1 MNKALEK
8 INDKIF
14 GLEFLMKNID
24 QWRNENKKIV
34 FTNGCFDLIH
44 LGHIELLASSSDLGD
59 VLIIGVNSDSSIQKL
74 KGENRPIIEED
85 SRVKQLA
92 ALEFVDAVILFNE
105 STPQKLIEK
114 IKPDVI
120 TKGGDYKAENVVG
133 NEVVTQKNGQVVIIP
148 LTQGYSTTS
157 LLKKIKND

>member
-14 GLEFLMKNID
+14 GLEFLIKNLD

-44 LGHIELLASSSDLGD
+44 LGHIDILARSSDLGD
-59 VLIIGVNSDSSIQKL
+59 ILIIGVNSDSSIQKL
-74 KGENRPIIEED
+74 KGENRPIIEEN

-92 ALEFVDAVILFNE
+92 ALEFVDAVVLFDE
-105 STPQKLIEK
+105 DTPQKLIET

-157 LLKKIKND
+157 ILKKIKDD

>member
-1 MNKALEK
+1 MTKALKK
-8 INDKIF
+8 INDKIYS
-14 GLEFLMKNID
+14 LEFLIKNID
-24 QWRNENKKIV
+24 QWRNKNKKIV

-44 LGHIELLASSSDLGD
+44 LGHIELLARSSDLGD
-59 VLIIGVNSDSSIQKL
+59 ILIIGVNSDSSIRKL

-92 ALEFVDAVILFNE
+92 ALEFVHAVCLFHE
-105 STPQKLIEK
+105 DTPQKLIEL

-120 TKGGDYKAENVVG
+120 TKGGDYKAEDIVG

-157 LLKKIKND
+157 ILKKIKDD

>member
-8 INDKIF
+8 INNKIF
-14 GLEFLMKNID
+14 GLEFLIKTLD

-44 LGHIELLASSSDLGD
+44 LGHIELLARSSDLGD
-59 VLIIGVNSDSSIQKL
+59 ILIIGVNSDSSIQKL

-92 ALEFVDAVILFNE
+92 ALEFVDAIVLFHE
-105 STPQKLIEK
+105 DTPQKLIEK

-133 NEVVTQKNGQVVIIP
+133 NEVVNQKNGEVVIIP

-157 LLKKIKND
+157 ILKKIKDD

>member
-1 MNKALEK
+1 MTKALEK
-8 INDKIF
+8 INNKIF

-24 QWRNENKKIV
+24 QWKNENKKIV

-44 LGHIELLASSSDLGD
+44 LGHIELLARSSDLGD
-59 VLIIGVNSDSSIQKL
+59 ILIIGVNSDSSIQKL

-92 ALEFVDAVILFNE
+92 ALEFVDAVVLFNE
-105 STPQKLIEK
+105 DTPQKLIEK
-114 IKPDVI
+114 IKPNVI

-157 LLKKIKND
+157 ILKKIKDD

>member
-1 MNKALEK
+1 MTKALEK

-14 GLEFLMKNID
+14 DLEFLMKNIG
-24 QWRNENKKIV
+24 QWKNENKKIV

-92 ALEFVDAVILFNE
+92 ALEFVDAVVLFHE
-105 STPQKLIEK
+105 DTPQKLIEK

-133 NEVVTQKNGQVVIIP
+133 NEIVTQQNGQVVIIP

-157 LLKKIKND
+157 ILKKIKDD

>member
-1 MNKALEK
+1 MTKALEK

-14 GLEFLMKNID
+14 DLEFLMKNID

-44 LGHIELLASSSDLGD
+44 LGHIELLARSSDLGD
-59 VLIIGVNSDSSIQKL
+59 ILIIGVNSDSSIQKL

-92 ALEFVDAVILFNE
+92 ALEFVDAVVLFNE
-105 STPQKLIEK
+105 DTPQKLIEK
-114 IKPDVI
+114 IKPNVI

-157 LLKKIKND
+157 ILKKIKDD

>member
-1 MNKALEK
+1 MTKALEK
-8 INDKIF
+8 INNIIF

-24 QWRNENKKIV
+24 QWKNENKKIV

-44 LGHIELLASSSDLGD
+44 LGHIELLARSSDLGD

-92 ALEFVDAVILFNE
+92 ALEFVDAIVLFHE
-105 STPQKLIEK
+105 DTPQKLIEK

-133 NEVVTQKNGQVVIIP
+133 NEIVTQQNGQVVIIP

-157 LLKKIKND
+157 ILKKIKDD

>member
-14 GLEFLMKNID
+14 GLEFLIKNLD

-44 LGHIELLASSSDLGD
+44 LGHIDILARSSDLGD
-59 VLIIGVNSDSSIQKL
+59 ILIIGVNSDLSIQKL
-74 KGENRPIIEED
+74 KGENRPIIEEN

-92 ALEFVDAVILFNE
+92 ALEFVDAVVLFDE
-105 STPQKLIEK
+105 DTPQKLIET

-120 TKGGDYKAENVVG
+120 TKGGDYKAENIVG
-133 NEVVTQKNGQVVIIP
+133 NKVVTQKNGQVVIIP

-157 LLKKIKND
+157 ILKKIKDD

>member
-14 GLEFLMKNID
+14 GLEFLIKNLD

-44 LGHIELLASSSDLGD
+44 LGHIDILARSSDLGD
-59 VLIIGVNSDSSIQKL
+59 ILIIGVNSDSSIQKL
-74 KGENRPIIEED
+74 KGENRPIIEEN

-92 ALEFVDAVILFNE
+92 ALEFVDAVVLFDE
-105 STPQKLIEK
+105 DTPQKLIET

-120 TKGGDYKAENVVG
+120 TKGGDYKAENIVG

-157 LLKKIKND
+157 ILKKIKDD

>member
-1 MNKALEK
+1 MSEALKK
-8 INDKIF
+8 INNKIF
-14 GLEFLMKNID
+14 DLQNLMKKIEK
-24 QWRNENKKIV
+24 WRSENKKIV

-44 LGHIELLASSSDLGD
+44 LGHIELLARSSDLGD
-59 VLIIGVNSDSSIQKL
+59 ILIIGVNSDASIQNL
-74 KGENRPIIEED
+74 KGENRPIIEEN

-92 ALEFVDAVILFNE
+92 ALEFVDAVVLFDE
-105 STPQKLIEK
+105 DTPQKLIET

-120 TKGGDYKAENVVG
+120 TKGGDYKAENIVG

-157 LLKKIKND
+157 ILKKIKDD

>member
-1 MNKALEK
+1 MNKALER

-14 GLEFLMKNID
+14 GLEFLIKNLD

-44 LGHIELLASSSDLGD
+44 LGHIELLARSSDLGD

-92 ALEFVDAVILFNE
+92 ALEFVDAVVLFNE
-105 STPQKLIEK
+105 DTPQKLIEK

-157 LLKKIKND
+157 ILKKIKDD

>member
-1 MNKALEK
+1 MNKALER
-8 INDKIF
+8 ITDKIF
-14 GLEFLMKNID
+14 GLEFLIKNLD

-44 LGHIELLASSSDLGD
+44 LGHIDVLARSSDLGD
-59 VLIIGVNSDSSIQKL
+59 ILIIGVNSDSSIQNL
-74 KGENRPIIEED
+74 KGENRPIIEEN

-92 ALEFVDAVILFNE
+92 ALEFVDAVILFDE
-105 STPQKLIEK
+105 DTPQKLIEI

-120 TKGGDYKAENVVG
+120 TKGGDYKAENIVG

-157 LLKKIKND
+157 ILKKIKDD

>member
-1 MNKALEK
+1 MNKALER
-8 INDKIF
+8 ITDKIF
-14 GLEFLMKNID
+14 GLEFLIKNLD

-44 LGHIELLASSSDLGD
+44 LGHIDVLARSSDLGD
-59 VLIIGVNSDSSIQKL
+59 ILIIGVNSDSSIQNL
-74 KGENRPIIEED
+74 KGENRPIIEEN

-92 ALEFVDAVILFNE
+92 ALEFVDAVVLFDE
-105 STPQKLIEK
+105 DTPQKLIEK

-157 LLKKIKND
+157 ILKKIKDD

>member
-1 MNKALEK
+1 MTKALEK

-14 GLEFLMKNID
+14 GLEFLMRNID
-24 QWRNENKKIV
+24 QWKNENKKIV

-44 LGHIELLASSSDLGD
+44 LGHIELLARSSDLGD
-59 VLIIGVNSDSSIQKL
+59 ILIIGVNSDSSIQKL

-92 ALEFVDAVILFNE
+92 ALEFVDAVVLFNE
-105 STPQKLIEK
+105 DTPQKLIEK

-133 NEVVTQKNGQVVIIP
+133 NEIVTQQNGQVVIIP

-157 LLKKIKND
+157 ILKKIKDD

>member
-1 MNKALEK
+1 MTKALEK

>member
-14 GLEFLMKNID
+14 GLEFLMKNIY

-92 ALEFVDAVILFNE
+92 ALEFVDAVVLFHE
-105 STPQKLIEK
+105 DTPQKLIEK

-133 NEVVTQKNGQVVIIP
+133 NEIVTQQNGQVVIIP

-157 LLKKIKND
+157 ILKKIKDD

>member
-1 MNKALEK
+1 MTKALEK

-14 GLEFLMKNID
+14 DLEFLMKNID

-44 LGHIELLASSSDLGD
+44 LGHIELLARSSDLGD
-59 VLIIGVNSDSSIQKL
+59 ILIIGVNSDSSIQKL

-92 ALEFVDAVILFNE
+92 ALEFVDAVVLFHE
-105 STPQKLIEK
+105 DTPQKLIEK

-157 LLKKIKND
+157 ILKKIKDD

>member
-8 INDKIF
+8 INNKIF
-14 GLEFLMKNID
+14 GLEFLIKNLD

-44 LGHIELLASSSDLGD
+44 LGHIDILARSSDLGD
-59 VLIIGVNSDSSIQKL
+59 ILIIGVNSDSSIQKL
-74 KGENRPIIEED
+74 KGENRPIIEEN

-92 ALEFVDAVILFNE
+92 ALEFVDAVVLFHE
-105 STPQKLIEK
+105 DTPQKLIET

-157 LLKKIKND
+157 ILKKIKDD

>member
-8 INDKIF
+8 INNKIF
-14 GLEFLMKNID
+14 GLEFLIKNLD

-44 LGHIELLASSSDLGD
+44 LGHIDILARSSDLGD
-59 VLIIGVNSDSSIQKL
+59 ILIIGVNSDSSIQKL
-74 KGENRPIIEED
+74 KGENRPIIEEN

-92 ALEFVDAVILFNE
+92 ALEFVDAVVLFHE
-105 STPQKLIEK
+105 DTPQKLIET

-120 TKGGDYKAENVVG
+120 TKGGDYKAENIVG

-157 LLKKIKND
+157 ILKKIKDD

>member
-1 MNKALEK
+1 MTKALEK

-14 GLEFLMKNID
+14 DLEFLMKNIG
-24 QWRNENKKIV
+24 QWKNENKKIV

-44 LGHIELLASSSDLGD
+44 LGHIELLARSSDLGD
-59 VLIIGVNSDSSIQKL
+59 VLIIGVNSDLSIQKL

-92 ALEFVDAVILFNE
+92 ALEFVDAVVLFHE
-105 STPQKLIEK
+105 DTPQKLIEK

-157 LLKKIKND
+157 ILKKIKDD

>member
-1 MNKALEK
+1 MTKALEK

-14 GLEFLMKNID
+14 DLEFLMKNIG
-24 QWRNENKKIV
+24 QWKNENKKIV

-44 LGHIELLASSSDLGD
+44 LGHIELLARSSDLGD
-59 VLIIGVNSDSSIQKL
+59 VLIIGVNSDLSIQKL

-92 ALEFVDAVILFNE
+92 ALEFVDAVVLFHE
-105 STPQKLIEK
+105 DTPQKLIEK

-133 NEVVTQKNGQVVIIP
+133 NEIVTQQNGQVVIIP

-157 LLKKIKND
+157 ILKKIKDD

>member
-1 MNKALEK
+1 MTKALEK

-14 GLEFLMKNID
+14 GLEFLMKNVG

-44 LGHIELLASSSDLGD
+44 LGHIELLARSSDLGD
-59 VLIIGVNSDSSIQKL
+59 ILIIGVNSDSSIQKL
-74 KGENRPIIEED
+74 KGESRPIIEED

-92 ALEFVDAVILFNE
+92 ALEFVDAVVLFHE
-105 STPQKLIEK
+105 DTPQKLIEK

-157 LLKKIKND
+157 ILKKIKDD

>member
-59 VLIIGVNSDSSIQKL
+59 VLIIGVNTDSSIQKL

>member
-1 MNKALEK
+1 MTKALEK

-14 GLEFLMKNID
+14 GLEFLMRNID
-24 QWRNENKKIV
+24 QWKNENKKIV

-44 LGHIELLASSSDLGD
+44 LGHIELLARSSDLGD

-92 ALEFVDAVILFNE
+92 ALEFVDAIVLFHE
-105 STPQKLIEK
+105 DTPQKLIEK

-157 LLKKIKND
+157 ILEKIKDD

>member
-14 GLEFLMKNID
+14 GLEFLLKNID

-44 LGHIELLASSSDLGD
+44 LGHIDVLARSSDLGD
-59 VLIIGVNSDSSIQKL
+59 ILIIGVNSDSSIQKL

-92 ALEFVDAVILFNE
+92 ALEFVDAVVLFHE
-105 STPQKLIEK
+105 DTPQKLIEK

-120 TKGGDYKAENVVG
+120 TKGGDYKAENIVG

-157 LLKKIKND
+157 ILKKIKDD

>member
-8 INDKIF
+8 INNKIF
-14 GLEFLMKNID
+14 GLEFLIKNLD

-44 LGHIELLASSSDLGD
+44 LGHIELLARSSDLGD
-59 VLIIGVNSDSSIQKL
+59 ILIIGVNSDSSIQKL
-74 KGENRPIIEED
+74 KGENRPIIEGN

-92 ALEFVDAVILFNE
+92 ALEFVDAVVLFDE
-105 STPQKLIEK
+105 DTPQKLIET

-120 TKGGDYKAENVVG
+120 TKGGDYKAENIVG

-157 LLKKIKND
+157 ILKKIKDD

>member
-1 MNKALEK
+1 MTKALEK

-14 GLEFLMKNID
+14 DLEFLMKNID

-44 LGHIELLASSSDLGD
+44 LGHIELLARSSDLGD
-59 VLIIGVNSDSSIQKL
+59 ILIIGVNSDSSIQKL

-92 ALEFVDAVILFNE
+92 ALEFVDAIVLFHE
-105 STPQKLIEK
+105 DTPQKLIEK
-114 IKPDVI
+114 IKPNVI

-157 LLKKIKND
+157 ILKKIKDD

>member
-1 MNKALEK
+1 MTKALEK

-44 LGHIELLASSSDLGD
+44 LGHIELLARSSDLGD
-59 VLIIGVNSDSSIQKL
+59 ILIIGVNSDSSIQKL
-74 KGENRPIIEED
+74 KGESRPIIEED

-92 ALEFVDAVILFNE
+92 ALEFVDAVVLFHE
-105 STPQKLIEK
+105 DTPQKLIEK

-157 LLKKIKND
+157 ILKKIKDD

>member
-1 MNKALEK
+1 MTKALEK

-24 QWRNENKKIV
+24 QWKNENKKIV

-44 LGHIELLASSSDLGD
+44 LGHIELLARSSDLGD

-92 ALEFVDAVILFNE
+92 ALEFVDAVILFHE
-105 STPQKLIEK
+105 DTPQKLIEK
-114 IKPDVI
+114 IKPNVI

-157 LLKKIKND
+157 ILKKIKDD

>member
-1 MNKALEK
+1 MTKALEK

-24 QWRNENKKIV
+24 QWKNENKKIV

-44 LGHIELLASSSDLGD
+44 LGHIELLARSSDLGD
-59 VLIIGVNSDSSIQKL
+59 ILIIGVNSDSSIQKL

-92 ALEFVDAVILFNE
+92 ALEFVDAVVLFHE
-105 STPQKLIEK
+105 DTPQKLIEK

-157 LLKKIKND
+157 ILKKIKDD